1 MTRVVTALAVSA
13 DGYIAGP
20 HDGPGNP
27 LGDGGGRLF
36 EWYSDGDT
44 PSAYYPQFRL
54 SSQSAAVFDAG
65 AARVGAVIS
74 GRRTYEIANAWGGK
88 GPLPGVPLYVLT
100 HTPPDAPPQSDP
112 PYTFVSTGIADA
124 VELARATAAVQ
135 GKDVALMGSAAVR
148 QALAQGLLDEIT
160 LHQVPVLLGG
170 GVRLLDETAA
180 QLDLKAVVDAPGVTH
195 LTYDIIR

>member
-20 HDGPGNP
+20 NDGPGNP

-54 SSQSAAVFDAG
+54 SPQSAAVFDAG

-74 GRRTYEIANAWGGK
+74 GRRTYEIADAWGGK

-100 HTPPDAPPQSDP
+100 HTPPDPAPESDP
-112 PYTFVSTGIADA
+112 PYTFVTSGIAA
-124 VELARATAAVQ
+124 VIELAAATAATQ
-135 GKDVALMGSAAVR
+135 AKDVALMGSEAVR
-148 QALAQGLLDEIT
+148 QALAEGLLDEIT

-170 GVRLLDETAA
+170 GVRLLDETSADL
-180 QLDLKAVVDAPGVTH
+180 QLKAVVDAPGVTH
-195 LTYDIIR
+195 LTYEVIR